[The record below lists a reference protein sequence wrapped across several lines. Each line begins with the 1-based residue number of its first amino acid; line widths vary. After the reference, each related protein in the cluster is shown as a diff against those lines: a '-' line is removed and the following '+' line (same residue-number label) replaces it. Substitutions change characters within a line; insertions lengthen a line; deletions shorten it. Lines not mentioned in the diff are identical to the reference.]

1 MQKKLVQSSLA
12 LTAAAALG
20 LGGAFVAGPAAAAD
34 KPDLNVQTDT
44 ALQTAV
50 HKNLADKNGELA
62 SEVGR
67 FGVKGDTLVLGVSA
81 KTDKVTELASKYDNV
96 EVIVDSKY
104 TEAQPQGAKDL
115 VGGAGYL
122 MSVPSDPN
130 SIGVCSTGFAGW
142 DSSGNQV
149 VLTAGHCAVD
159 ATTGAQD
166 KIVDLERPS
175 IAEAV
180 GGEGFQ
186 KAGVG
191 SPGTWGYHQF
201 GSDITEDGQVVDED
215 KAIDFAVIDVA
226 DGFSSKAEVTDW
238 TTAASDDLS
247 KSTTE
252 MAQVGSETAG
262 ATVHKSGRTTGVTEG
277 TVLDDPEAFDYA
289 NIGGRAVHG
298 FEVTDGSERFS
309 DHGDSGGAVYQG
321 DTAVGVISG
330 GPEAG
335 GWSWVADLD
344 NSLEK
349 SGQSFTFEDPNET
362 PEAPAAPTVEDQT
375 IEPKGDVT
383 GKTVANADVKVSWT
397 GTADGEATVKA
408 DADGNF
414 SVEGP
419 SAEGAYDAKAV
430 ATVDG
435 QSSEAASF
443 KVTVKAADDAN
454 ANADADGNDSDAT
467 ADADGADASA
477 SADADAKDANADAG
491 ADGEDANADAGA
503 DSNDANADA
512 DAPEAPEAPK
522 AEDQTVDENGL
533 ITGQAEPNAKVKL
546 SWKPV
551 EETGTQSKIKAQAA
565 AAGSTTVTADASGK
579 FTVEAPSEAGEYVY
593 TAITVVDGVDS
604 EPTEFTVT
612 VEEAANEAEA
622 DTDGATA
629 DADAGAKADAGADA
643 DAGAAA
649 DAKNAESNADSDGSK
664 DGEAPAER
672 TISIEPKEV
681 AASDFVK
688 KDKGVQITVE
698 GFDEGENVSLE
709 VVAGPE
715 NVEGITLD
723 ETANENGVAAFSI
736 YGTNASDPS
745 AYLGKYDVQVTGAN
759 DTDDEKALTGS
770 FSVVADE
777 DGNGGGS
784 DDGDGGD
791 GGSDLPRTGAE
802 LTGLAAGAG
811 LLVVGGAA
819 VVLTMRRNKK
829 N

>member
-1 MQKKLVQSSLA
+1 MQKKLAQSSLA

-20 LGGAFVAGPAAAAD
+20 LGSAFVAGPAAAAD
-34 KPDLNVQTDT
+34 KPDLNVQTDA

-50 HKNLADKNGELA
+50 HKNLADDNGDLA

-81 KTDKVTELASKYDNV
+81 KTDKVAELASKYDNV

-104 TEAQPQGAKDL
+104 KEAQPQGAKDL

-122 MSVPSDPN
+122 MSVPSNAD
-130 SIGVCSTGFAGW
+130 SIGACSTGFAGW

-159 ATTGAQD
+159 ATTGAED
-166 KIVDLERPS
+166 RIIDLEKPS
-175 IAEAV
+175 TAEAA
-180 GGEGFQ
+180 GGDGFQ
-186 KAGVG
+186 PAGTG
-191 SPGTWGYHQF
+191 APGTWGFHQY
-201 GSDITEDGQVVDED
+201 GSEITDDDQVADED

-226 DGFSSKAEVTDW
+226 DGFTSKAEVTDW
-238 TTAASDDLS
+238 TTAEDDDLS
-247 KSTTE
+247 KSTTKIS
-252 MAQVGSETAG
+252 QIGTETPG
-262 ATVHKSGRTTGVTEG
+262 ASINKSGRTTGVTEG
-277 TVLDDPEAFDYA
+277 TVLDDPEAFEYQ

-298 FEVTDGSERFS
+298 FEVTSDAGPFS

-330 GPEAG
+330 GPEDLA
-335 GWSWVADLD
+335 WTWVADLD

-349 SGQSFTFEDPNET
+349 SGETFTFEDPNEA
-362 PEAPAAPTVEDQT
+362 PEAPAAPTVEDQV
-375 IEPKGDVT
+375 IEPEGAIS
-383 GKTVANADVKVSWT
+383 GKAAANAEVKVTWT
-397 GTADGEATVKA
+397 GTADGEATATA
-408 DADGNF
+408 DNDGNF
-414 SVEGP
+414 TVAGP
-419 SAEGAYDAKAV
+419 SAEGTYDATAV

-435 QSSEAASF
+435 QTSEAAAF
-443 KVTVKAADDAN
+443 KLTVEAAEAP
-454 ANADADGNDSDAT
+454 
-467 ADADGADASA
+467 
-477 SADADAKDANADAG
+477 
-491 ADGEDANADAGA
+491 
-503 DSNDANADA
+503 
-512 DAPEAPEAPK
+512 DAPEEPT
-522 AEDQTVDENGL
+522 AEDQTVDEGGQ
-533 ITGQAEPNAKVKL
+533 ITGQAVPNADVKL
-546 SWKPV
+546 SWAPA
-551 EETGTQSKIKAQAA
+551 EDAGAQSGNEAQAA
-565 AAGSTTVTADASGK
+565 TDDSTTVTADDSGK
-579 FTVEAPSEAGEYVY
+579 FTAKAPAETGEYAY
-593 TAITVVDGVDS
+593 TATTVVDGVESDA
-604 EPTEFTVT
+604 TEFIVT
-612 VEEAANEAEA
+612 VQEADDAAEAA
-622 DTDGATA
+622 DGTDA
-629 DADAGAKADAGADA
+629 DADGSDSD
-643 DAGAAA
+643 AAA

-664 DGEAPAER
+664 DGEAPDER

-688 KDKGVQITVE
+688 EDKGVQITVE

-723 ETANENGVAAFSI
+723 ETANEDGVAAFSI

-777 DGNGGGS
+777 DGNGGG
-784 DDGDGGD
+784 DNGDGGD